1 MYNRSDRARRGAS
14 GALWPTI
21 RSSGVEFPA
30 EASLFLAGALARG
43 AEGWGPARRA
53 ARELRQDRK
62 VAAVTGW
69 SLVRQSTSPEPAA
82 RDTQGE
88 CCRSRVHG
96 PTRSSRSERR
106 RRNPPEIHG
115 GGFLLSILE
124 KALLGSREASG
135 GAETGELPDRRWGW
149 EIGKWYCVPDLIRTR
164 LSLAARR
171 SPPDPFRRRAGG
183 AAASGRRD
191 IPSGPGRA

>member
-1 MYNRSDRARRGAS
+1 MYNRGDRARRGAS

-30 EASLFLAGALARG
+30 EASLFLVGALARG
-43 AEGWGPARRA
+43 VEGWGPARRA

-62 VAAVTGW
+62 VAAATGW

-96 PTRSSRSERR
+96 RIPSLRLCSGIASSSPDPREPVVRFPPLRGSPLHGRGSSRRIPSPPREGIRQERTEGI
-106 RRNPPEIHG
+106 RNP
-115 GGFLLSILE
+115 
-124 KALLGSREASG
+124 
-135 GAETGELPDRRWGW
+135 
-149 EIGKWYCVPDLIRTR
+149 
-164 LSLAARR
+164 
-171 SPPDPFRRRAGG
+171 
-183 AAASGRRD
+183 
-191 IPSGPGRA
+191 IP